1 MIFEVVELRF
11 LADDKRV
18 GEDTFEEEF
27 QTANTVTQYQK
38 DERRW
43 SGV

>member
-1 MIFEVVELRF
+1 MKILTVELQF

-27 QTANTVTQYQK
+27 QTANRVTQYPAANN
-38 DERRW
+38 E
-43 SGV
+43 SEET